1 MSWTILYHFN
11 TIIDTFDINFYFILS
26 NITILTSLN
35 PIYSYSFYNILSII
49 YKAYSLEVYKDDVSF
64 CCKFYDWILGLLTIL
79 IGFGMLLQDEFIFN
93 VPLRFISLLFFSIR
107 TPLFSLT
114 FILVELDGLNLSN
127 AFCLILYWI
136 NCC

>member
-11 TIIDTFDINFYFILS
+11 TIIDTFDINFSFILS
-26 NITILTSLN
+26 NISLLASLN
-35 PIYSYSFYNILSII
+35 LTYYYSFYNMFSII
-49 YKAYSLEVYKDDVSF
+49 YKAYSLEVYKDGVSSYML
-64 CCKFYDWILGLLTIL
+64 YDLIFGLLTIL
-79 IGFGMLLQDEFIFN
+79 VGFGMLLEEEFTFS

-114 FILVELDGLNLSN
+114 FILLELDGLNLSN